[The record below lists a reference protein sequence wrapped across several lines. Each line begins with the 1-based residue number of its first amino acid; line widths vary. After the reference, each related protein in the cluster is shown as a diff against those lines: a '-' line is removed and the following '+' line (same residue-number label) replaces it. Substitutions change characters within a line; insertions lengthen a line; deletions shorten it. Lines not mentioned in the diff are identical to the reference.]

1 MKIYVIILSL
11 LFIMSA
17 GCKSLKSD
25 KKSTIILDERYV
37 NMFTGKKYKLKEINV
52 DDLKRIDSLL
62 SNGIRSRDLQKLEIN
77 NLDNLKKKYY
87 RQYLCYEDKEG
98 DKIVYING
106 FCEVPSLFNEGIYRR
121 LDWKKEMVD
130 TSDGGNCYWS
140 AEINLTKNVLTY
152 VIVNTEG

>member
-1 MKIYVIILSL
+1 MRIDVGILSF
-11 LFIMSA
+11 LFVLCV
-17 GCKSLKSD
+17 GCHSLERDNKV
-25 KKSTIILDERYV
+25 TVILDERYI
-37 NMFTGKKYKLKEINV
+37 NMFTGKKYSLKELNI
-52 DDLKRIDSLL
+52 DDLERIDFLL
-62 SNGIRSRDLQKLEIN
+62 SIGIKGTDLQELEIS
-77 NLDNLKKKYY
+77 NLDNLKEKYY

-98 DKIVYING
+98 DKIVYINA
-106 FCEVPSLFNEGIYRR
+106 FCEIPSFSKIGSHKM